1 MKLHIKVK
9 KIHQDAKIP
18 VYSSEHAAGFDFFA
32 IESGIVV
39 PSFPKRFRTGLQ
51 FEIPENYVMMIYSRS
66 GHGFKNNVR
75 LSNCTGIIDSDY
87 RSEVLIKLIQ
97 DDVDGTRIFNVEPG
111 DKIAQGI
118 VLPRPKIQFIETDI
132 LSETE
137 RGEGGFGSTGR

>member
-1 MKLHIKVK
+1 MQVNIK
-9 KIHQDAKIP
+9 KIHQDAKTP
-18 VYSSEHAAGFDFFA
+18 VYSTDQAAGFDFFA

-39 PSFPKRFRTGLQ
+39 PGFPKRFRTGLQ

-66 GHGFKNNVR
+66 GHGFKDNVR

-87 RSEVLIKLIQ
+87 RAEVWIKLIQ
-97 DDVDGTRIFNVEPG
+97 DDVEDVRSFNVEPG

-118 VLPRPKIQFIETDI
+118 ILPRPKIQFVETNL

-137 RGEGGFGSTGR
+137 RGEGGLGSTGR